1 MYITDIR
8 KMTLLFSVLPVKKKE
23 TKKKQHA
30 VKNKKMFFWMYDD
43 FNFIVLRGITNKM
56 HEVCL

>member
-8 KMTLLFSVLPVKKKE
+8 KMTLLFSVLPVKKK
-23 TKKKQHA
+23 KKHA
-30 VKNKKMFFWMYDD
+30 VKQKIFFWMYED
-43 FNFIVLRGITNKM
+43 FNLIVLRGIMNKM